1 MAETEEKEKEI
12 AAERDHELPIPDILP
27 VLPLKDVVLF
37 PFTIL
42 PLSVSREKSIT
53 AVDAA
58 LAEQRII
65 MLVAQRDAQNETPRP
80 DELFPV
86 GTVAAIMRMLKLPD
100 GRIRL
105 LVQGLCRARTA
116 SVLSE
121 EPYLKAKITRRD
133 EKESPKELPPEVE
146 ALVRSA
152 KQNLEKSVSLGKN
165 ISPEVMVIAA
175 NLDDPARLA
184 DLAASN
190 LDLKLEEA
198 QKILESV
205 DPVERLRHV
214 NESLAK
220 EITVLTMQQEISTQ
234 ARGEMDRSQ
243 REYYLRQQLRAI
255 QQELGEGEEINE
267 ELAHYR
273 QLITERKIPGEAA
286 TEVEKQ
292 VKRLE
297 RSHPDS
303 AETAIIR
310 TYLDWMT
317 GLPWG
322 VTAADSED
330 IERARKI
337 LDEDHYDIEK
347 VKERILEYLAVH
359 ALKKSLKGPILCFVG
374 PPGVGKTS
382 LGRSIARALDR
393 KFVRLSLGGVR
404 DEAEIRGHRRTYVGA
419 MPGRIVQGIH
429 QAATSNPVFML
440 DEIDKIGA
448 DYRGDPSAALLEVL
462 DPEQNFTFRDHYLS
476 VPYDLSRVLFIATAN
491 VLDPIQPAFLDRME
505 VIRLSGYTLE
515 EKKAIARRHLI
526 PKQMDENGVG
536 EANLE
541 FTEGGV
547 GKIIEAYTRE
557 AGLRNLEREIGSIC
571 RKVAV
576 SVAKGKSR
584 RYRITGASVEKML
597 GPVKHFADELLQKDQ
612 VGGATGLAWRSVGG
626 DILFIE
632 ALAVRGKGGLRL
644 TGQLGDVMKES
655 AQAAMSYARAHARDL
670 GIPDDFFE
678 THDVHV
684 HVPEGSIPKDGPS
697 AGITMVTAM
706 ISAFIQRPIR
716 RDVAMTGEI
725 TLRGEVLPIGGVKEK
740 VLAARQAK
748 IRTIVLPK
756 LNKRDV
762 LAISSRMVHDLTF
775 RYVETVDEVLE
786 FSLPPAP
793 GSPRASGPEEVAPAS
808 SREIRV
814 TPEETSRPHAPRA

>member
-1 MAETEEKEKEI
+1 MVELEEKEI
-12 AAERDHELPIPDILP
+12 LPEREPDVPIPDILP
-27 VLPLKDVVLF
+27 VLPLKDVVVF
-37 PFTIL
+37 PFIIL
-42 PLSVSREKSIT
+42 PLSVSREKSIL

-65 MLVAQRDAQNETPRP
+65 MLIAQKDASNETPRP
-80 DELFPV
+80 EDLYQV
-86 GTVAAIMRMLKLPD
+86 GTVVAIMRMLKLPD

-105 LVQGLCRARTA
+105 LVQGLTRARVDSFLA
-116 SVLSE
+116 E
-121 EPYLKAKITRRD
+121 EPYLKAKITRLE
-133 EKESPKELPPEVE
+133 EKEIPKELPPEHE
-146 ALVRSA
+146 ALLRSV

-198 QKILESV
+198 QKVLEST
-205 DPVERLRHV
+205 DPIDRLRHV

-322 VTAADSED
+322 VLSPDSED

-359 ALKKSLKGPILCFVG
+359 ALKKTLKGPILCFVG

-419 MPGRIVQGIH
+419 MPGRIIQGIH

-448 DYRGDPSAALLEVL
+448 DYRGDPSSALLEVL
-462 DPEQNFTFRDHYLS
+462 DPEQNFSFRDHYLG
-476 VPYDLSRVLFIATAN
+476 VPYDLSKTLFIATAN
-491 VLDPIQPAFLDRME
+491 ILDPIQPAFLDRME

-515 EKKAIARRHLI
+515 EKRAIARRHLI
-526 PKQMDENGVG
+526 PKQMEENGVG

-541 FTEGGV
+541 FTDGGV

-597 GPVKHFADELLQKDQ
+597 GPVKHFADELLKKDQ
-612 VGGATGLAWRSVGG
+612 IGVATGLAWTSTGG
-626 DILFIE
+626 DILFVE
-632 ALAVRGKGGLRL
+632 ALAVRGKGSLRL

-655 AQAAMSYARAHARDL
+655 AQAAMSYARSRGREL
-670 GIPDDFFE
+670 GISDDFFE

-697 AGITMVTAM
+697 AGITMAAAM
-706 ISAFIQRPIR
+706 ISAFTHRPVR

-740 VLAARQAK
+740 VLAARQARIK
-748 IRTIVLPK
+748 TIVLPR
-756 LNKRDV
+756 LNRRDIV
-762 LAISSRMVHDLTF
+762 QISSKMLQDMTF
-775 RYVETVDEVLE
+775 RYVETVQEVIDVAL
-786 FSLPPAP
+786 LPTTDASPAEPSAAPAP
-793 GSPRASGPEEVAPAS
+793 APPPPIEIPVVPPR
-808 SREIRV
+808 RQ
-814 TPEETSRPHAPRA
+814 TPVRP

>member
-1 MAETEEKEKEI
+1 MAELE
-12 AAERDHELPIPDILP
+12 ERDIGTERDTELPIPDILP
-27 VLPLKDVVLF
+27 VLPLKDVVVF
-37 PFTIL
+37 PFIIL
-42 PLSVSREKSIT
+42 PLSVSREKSIN

-65 MLVAQRDAQNETPRP
+65 MLVAQKDGQNETPGP
-80 DELFPV
+80 SDLHAV

-105 LVQGLCRARTA
+105 LVQGLSRARIDA
-116 SVLSE
+116 VLSE
-121 EPYLKAKITRRD
+121 EPYLKVKITKLEER
-133 EKESPKELPPEVE
+133 EPPGELPPEHE
-146 ALVRSA
+146 ALVRSV

-190 LDLKLEEA
+190 LELKLEDA
-198 QKILESV
+198 QRILEST
-205 DPVERLRHV
+205 DPLERLRIV
-214 NESLAK
+214 NESLSK

-234 ARGEMDRSQ
+234 ARGEMDKSQ

-255 QQELGEGEEINE
+255 QQELGEGEEMSE
-267 ELAHYR
+267 EISQYR
-273 QLITERKIPGEAA
+273 KLVTDKKIPAEAA
-286 TEVEKQ
+286 AEIEKQ
-292 VKRLE
+292 IKRLE

-322 VTAADSED
+322 VLSEDSGD

-419 MPGRIVQGIH
+419 MPGRIIQGIH

-448 DYRGDPSAALLEVL
+448 DYRGDPSSALLEVL
-462 DPEQNFTFRDHYLS
+462 DPEQNFSFRDHYLS
-476 VPYDLSRVLFIATAN
+476 VTYDLSRVLFIATAN

-526 PKQMDENGVG
+526 PKQMEENGIT
-536 EANLE
+536 ETHLE
-541 FTEGGV
+541 LTDSGV
-547 GKIIEAYTRE
+547 EKLIEAYTRE

-576 SVAKGKSR
+576 SVAKGKNR
-584 RYRITGASVEKML
+584 RYRVTAANVEKML
-597 GPVKHFADELLQKDQ
+597 GPVKHLADELLKKDQ
-612 VGGATGLAWRSVGG
+612 IGVATGLAWTSVGG
-626 DILFIE
+626 DLLFVE
-632 ALAVRGKGGLRL
+632 AIAVRGKGGLRL
-644 TGQLGDVMKES
+644 TGQLGEVMKES
-655 AQAAMSYARAHARDL
+655 AQAAMSWARARARDL
-670 GIPDDFFE
+670 GIPDDYFE

-697 AGITMVTAM
+697 AGITMATAM
-706 ISAFIQRPIR
+706 ISCFTGRKVR

-740 VLAARQAK
+740 VLAARQAR
-748 IRTIVLPK
+748 ISTVVLPR
-756 LNKRDV
+756 LNRRDV
-762 LAISSRMVHDLTF
+762 EQIPARILHGISF
-775 RYVETVDEVLE
+775 EYVDAMEEVLNVAL
-786 FSLPPAP
+786 LPAETAP
-793 GSPRASGPEEVAPAS
+793 VEPRAEEPRPAGGARATPGRGQPVA
-808 SREIRV
+808 
-814 TPEETSRPHAPRA
+814 RP